1 MRDNQKHEPTL
12 VIFDGVCGFC
22 NRFVRFALKR
32 DRTKTLR
39 FASNSTKIAQRLLAE
54 HGLTGAD
61 AETVVVIVDGKA
73 LVRSD
78 AALFVFEKLS
88 FPFSFAKV
96 LMVVP
101 KAIRDSV
108 YTFMSRHRMRL
119 CGKVTECEL
128 IPQEMRDRI
137 VEE

>member
-1 MRDNQKHEPTL
+1 MRDNQKHEPIL

-22 NRFVRFALKR
+22 NRFVRCALKR
-32 DRTKTLR
+32 DRTQALR
-39 FASNSTKIAQRLLAE
+39 FASNSTQTAQRLLAE

-73 LVRSD
+73 FVRSD
-78 AALFVFEKLS
+78 AALFVLGKLS
-88 FPFSFAKV
+88 LPFSLAKFFT
-96 LMVVP
+96 VVP
-101 KAIRDSV
+101 KPIRDGV
-108 YTFMSRHRMRL
+108 YAFVSRHRMRL
-119 CGKVTECEL
+119 FGKVTECEL